1 MLSRVK
7 KLISLAALGL
17 AVMTGALAQ
26 SIDFSSLPQ
35 CAQPPILNTIGRSKC
50 DPTKPQC
57 LCTDDAI
64 VNDLVALIAK
74 SCSGDDLTRAV
85 AFGQALCINLATQTL
100 VTISDSRTTFTVYLN
115 NPAGT
120 PMTTAAPVTTTEAP
134 SMTETSTSKSE
145 SGANEPTTSVIAGNG
160 TNVTSQGNRTVPEQ
174 FQGDAPEFGPTRLW
188 SMAIAILMMA
198 AIFAEL

>member
-1 MLSRVK
+1 MDHSIPRFPNPVSISGQTVLTRTSLAGMLSRVK

-74 SCSGDDLTRAV
+74 SCSGDDLTSEILPLLQANVADGGFLLIPLHRGGGIRA
-85 AFGQALCINLATQTL
+85 GSLHQSCD
-100 VTISDSRTTFTVYLN
+100 SD
-115 NPAGT
+115 P
-120 PMTTAAPVTTTEAP
+120 
-134 SMTETSTSKSE
+134 
-145 SGANEPTTSVIAGNG
+145 
-160 TNVTSQGNRTVPEQ
+160 
-174 FQGDAPEFGPTRLW
+174 GDD
-188 SMAIAILMMA
+188 I
-198 AIFAEL
+198 